1 MGIVGIIVGKFIGNC
16 LGTGIFCSGVGVGLG
31 FGMNRGARGI
41 LHCMSLA
48 MDSAALVLVY
58 P

>member
-1 MGIVGIIVGKFIGNC
+1 MGIVGIIVGTFLGNC
-16 LGTGIFCSGVGVGLG
+16 LGTGIFCSGVGVGLV

-41 LHCMSLA
+41 SRCRSLA
-48 MDSAALVLVY
+48 MDSAALVVVY